1 MARKL
6 AVLVKQDICLG
17 EVVQKTF
24 WRRLKTLDW
33 RIEKSRLFQ
42 TSADLDLDF
51 KNLRHQ
57 RSINKRITYGFV
69 CLINPLPLDKKSLY
83 PADVHLR
90 QLSAFMRNRSTIP
103 SNVQAPTKLNTFGWR
118 PT

>member
-24 WRRLKTLDW
+24 WTRLKTLAW

-42 TSADLDLDF
+42 TSADFDFDL

-69 CLINPLPLDKKSLY
+69 CLINPLPLSKKSLY
-83 PADVHLR
+83 PADEHLR
-90 QLSAFMRNRSTIP
+90 QLSAYMRNRSTIP
-103 SNVQAPTKLNTFGWR
+103 SNVQAPTKLTTFGWR